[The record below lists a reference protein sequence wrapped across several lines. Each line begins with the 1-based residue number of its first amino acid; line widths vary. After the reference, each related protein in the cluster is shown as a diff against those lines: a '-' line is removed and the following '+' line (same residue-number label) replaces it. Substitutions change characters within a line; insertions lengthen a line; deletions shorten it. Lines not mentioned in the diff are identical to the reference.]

1 MLFDANCDLPNR
13 QKIRNVEYE
22 AGDGKMHF
30 KPEEI
35 PLITPENSGGGC
47 MRSIKAGEMEIGF
60 TWTTGPRDYTSL
72 YEGLPGGVCPCD
84 HYGYI
89 FSGRIRARYADGRE
103 EVIGPGEVYY
113 IPKGHV
119 LIYEEATH
127 HLEINPHRELQE
139 LMAVILRNGTKLKQP
154 G

>member
-1 MLFDANCDLPNR
+1 
-13 QKIRNVEYE
+13 
-22 AGDGKMHF
+22 MHF
-30 KPEEI
+30 KPEDI
-35 PLITPENSGGGC
+35 PLITPDRDGQRGC
-47 MRSIKAGEMEIGF
+47 MRSIKAGDMEIGF
-60 TWTTGPRDYTSL
+60 TWTAGPADYTSV

-113 IPKGHV
+113 IEKGHV

-127 HLEINPHRELQE
+127 HLEINNHLQLRA
-139 LMAVILRNGTKLKQP
+139 LMDVVMKNGAKQAAQADAQSQA
-154 G
+154 